1 VGCVTYPSFLAG
13 DNNSSVLDDGE
24 PSNGVTV
31 TTGGLGGM
39 DTNLLVLGLTEVG
52 LTTAG
57 FGAIGTYLLQLP
69 LGLSV
74 DAVENNC
81 LLTLDGTG
89 DE

>member
-1 VGCVTYPSFLAG
+1 
-13 DNNSSVLDDGE
+13 
-24 PSNGVTV
+24 
-31 TTGGLGGM
+31 M
-39 DTNLLVLGLTEVG
+39 DTNLLVLGLTVVG

-57 FGAIGTYLLQLP
+57 FGAIGTYLLLLLP